1 MPRERSFKDYVA
13 DRFYNELYDGIQE
26 FIKENPHNLD
36 LNLYRV
42 QDIDEID
49 LTDIRVVFVDVHD
62 QPGTGISFDIA
73 VDADIETIEEDK
85 YCNEDEEASQWFM
98 VRCSGNLACSLDD
111 FEIHSISVY
120 SGKIPQPQP
129 MSDAL
134 VPIIRKDDL
143 EKVATDF
150 LKRNYPKA
158 LLQPM
163 AVDPTD
169 LAESMGLKVE
179 LKHIAKDCSV
189 FGQIFFQ
196 DVEAEFYDKK
206 TDKAYTEKVSAKT
219 IFVDPDTYF
228 LYNLGKV
235 NNTIVHECVH
245 WDLHRKA
252 FELERLYNQDASRIK
267 CRAEGGVEGNS
278 RTATEWMEWQ
288 ANALAPRIQM
298 PLTMFKTQAS
308 KTIKKYRD
316 MMGKYDIIDVI
327 EPVIDDLAIF
337 FGVSRLAAKI
347 RMVDAGYEEARGAF
361 IYVDGRYVT
370 PHRYKK
376 DSITED
382 QTFSISAEDAAIQSV
397 TNLALKKLV
406 ETGAYQYV
414 DAHFVLNHPKYLVN
428 EPNGMPYLT
437 DYARNHMDE
446 CCIPFDMSV
455 RSSDK
460 KDYYSVCYLNK
471 DEDSTVSFDI
481 KYGKGFAYSTP
492 DKQAKLV
499 EEMVMDEMRI
509 YRSLPN
515 DFVAAMKI
523 VWDWRGIEY
532 KELAERIH
540 LDDQTISRIV
550 NGKRDPSI
558 NSLVL
563 IFLGMHLPPEISFR
577 LIELS
582 PVSLNF
588 AKNDHIWY
596 NFALQH
602 LSKLSMEKIEA
613 FFSEHNVQI

>member
-42 QDIDEID
+42 QDIDEIE

-98 VRCSGNLACSLDD
+98 VRCSGDFACSLDD
-111 FEIHSISVY
+111 FQIHSISVY
-120 SGKIPQPQP
+120 SGKIPQPKP

-143 EKVATDF
+143 KKVAIDF

-163 AVDPTD
+163 AVAPKD
-169 LAESMGLKVE
+169 LAERMGSKVE
-179 LKHIAKDCSV
+179 LKHIAKDCSA

-196 DVEAEFYDKK
+196 DAEAEFYDKK
-206 TDKAYTEKVSAKT
+206 TDKAYAEKVSAKT

-245 WDLHRKA
+245 WDQHRKA

-267 CRAEGGVEGNS
+267 CRVEGGVEGNS

-288 ANALAPRIQM
+288 ANALAPCIQM

-347 RMVDAGYEEARGAF
+347 QMVDAGYEEARGAF

-376 DSITED
+376 GSITED
-382 QTFSISAEDAAIQSV
+382 ETFSIGAEDAAIQSV
-397 TNLALKKLV
+397 TNPALKKLV
-406 ETGAYQYV
+406 ETGA
-414 DAHFVLNHPKYLVN
+414 
-428 EPNGMPYLT
+428 
-437 DYARNHMDE
+437 
-446 CCIPFDMSV
+446 
-455 RSSDK
+455 
-460 KDYYSVCYLNK
+460 SVC
-471 DEDSTVSFDI
+471 
-481 KYGKGFAYSTP
+481 
-492 DKQAKLV
+492 
-499 EEMVMDEMRI
+499 
-509 YRSLPN
+509 
-515 DFVAAMKI
+515 
-523 VWDWRGIEY
+523 
-532 KELAERIH
+532 
-540 LDDQTISRIV
+540 
-550 NGKRDPSI
+550 
-558 NSLVL
+558 
-563 IFLGMHLPPEISFR
+563 
-577 LIELS
+577 
-582 PVSLNF
+582 
-588 AKNDHIWY
+588 
-596 NFALQH
+596 
-602 LSKLSMEKIEA
+602 
-613 FFSEHNVQI
+613 